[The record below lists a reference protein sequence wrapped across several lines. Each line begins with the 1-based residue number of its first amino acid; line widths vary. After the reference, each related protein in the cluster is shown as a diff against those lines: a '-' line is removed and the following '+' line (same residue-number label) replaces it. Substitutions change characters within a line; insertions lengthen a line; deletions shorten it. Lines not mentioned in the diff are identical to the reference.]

1 MSLCRPVLLLLM
13 AVAWAVPAPAQV
25 LEVGPQA
32 PHPTLAAA
40 IAAAVPGDTL
50 RVLPGTY
57 SEGTLVIDKS
67 ITLEGVGRPVLDGGG
82 THQILTITAPNVT
95 VRGFALQNVGTSFV
109 EDRAAIKVDGGHGC
123 VIEDNRF
130 TATFF
135 GIYLSKVDGCRV
147 SGNRMVGLE
156 TTASRSANGIH
167 VWYSKNVLIEQNTIS
182 GHRDGVYLE
191 FVEDSRV
198 VGNQSRHNS
207 RYGLHFM
214 FSDRC
219 AYVDNVFEKN
229 GAGVAVMYTEEV
241 EMHGNHFA
249 DNWGPASF
257 GLLLKDI
264 NDSRI
269 TDNTFTH
276 NTIGLY
282 AEGANRMEVR
292 NNQFVENGWAVK
304 IMANATE
311 NTFARNNFIGNTFD
325 VATNS
330 RQHYSTF
337 TDNYWDQYEG
347 YDLDRDGHGDVPFRP
362 VRLFSFLVERNK
374 PAVILTRSLFVSV
387 LDAAERILPVLTPE
401 TLIDL
406 RPRMQRIP

>member
-1 MSLCRPVLLLLM
+1 MKQSIIISALSLLFVTP
-13 AVAWAVPAPAQV
+13 QV
-25 LEVGPQA
+25 WGQALIVGPEGHFSTLQA
-32 PHPTLAAA
+32 ALTAAA
-40 IAAAVPGDTL
+40 PGDTV

-57 SEGTLVIDKS
+57 QEGALTVDKPLTLV
-67 ITLEGVGRPVLDGGG
+67 GVDDPVLDGAGM
-82 THQILTITAPNVT
+82 HQILTVTASNVT
-95 VRGFALQNVGTSFV
+95 ISGFVFKNVGTSFV
-109 EDRAAIKVDGGHGC
+109 EDRAAIKVDGGWDC
-123 VIEDNRF
+123 VIKNNQFKD
-130 TATFF
+130 TFF

-147 SGNRMVGLE
+147 AGNRLVGLN
-156 TTASRSANGIH
+156 TTESRSANGIH
-167 VWYSKNVLIEQNTIS
+167 LWYSKNVLIENNEVI

-198 VGNQSRHNS
+198 VNNQSRYNK

-219 AYVDNVFEKN
+219 AYIGNVFQKN
-229 GAGVAVMYTEEV
+229 DAGVAVMYTEEV
-241 EMHGNHFA
+241 EMINNRFE

-269 TDNTFTH
+269 EGNTFTH

-282 AEGANRMEVR
+282 AEGANRMVVR
-292 NNQFVENGWAVK
+292 ENDFSENGWAIK
-304 IMANATE
+304 IMANATD
-311 NTFARNNFIGNTFD
+311 NMFSQNNFIGNTFD

-330 RQHYSTF
+330 RQHYSRF
-337 TDNYWDQYEG
+337 TDNYWDQYDG
-347 YDLDRDGHGDVPFRP
+347 YDLDKDGHGDIPFRP
-362 VRLFSFLVERNK
+362 VRLFSFLVEHNE
-374 PAVILTRSLFVSV
+374 PAVLLTRSLFVEV

-406 RPRMQRIP
+406 RPRMQRRP